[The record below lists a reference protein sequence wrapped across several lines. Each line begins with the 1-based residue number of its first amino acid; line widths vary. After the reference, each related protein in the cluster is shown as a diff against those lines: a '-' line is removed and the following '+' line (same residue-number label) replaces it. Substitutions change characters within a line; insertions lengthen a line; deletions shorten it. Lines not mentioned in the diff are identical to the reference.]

1 MTKSELIDLIDK
13 GSDIMFDVCGR
24 HYTILTW
31 CEKGINIG
39 EHFCDEKDSRYYDT
53 AEELVESFKV
63 GDKTLAELA
72 SDVIITDY
80 S

>member
-39 EHFCDEKDSRYYDT
+39 EQFSYEEGLYYDT
-53 AEELVESFKV
+53 PEELVESFKV

-72 SDVIITDY
+72 SNVVITDY